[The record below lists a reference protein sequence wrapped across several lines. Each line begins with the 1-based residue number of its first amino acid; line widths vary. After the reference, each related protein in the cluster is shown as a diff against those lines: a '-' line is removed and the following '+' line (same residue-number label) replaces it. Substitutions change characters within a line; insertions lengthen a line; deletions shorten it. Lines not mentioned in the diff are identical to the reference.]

1 MRKWIKSEL
10 MGWRPAEA
18 AWLAA
23 AVIITLGLSLYW
35 HDTAVGIIAAVT
47 GVVCVVLTG
56 KGKLSSYIFGMVNTL
71 LYAYVAFGAKYY
83 GEVMLNLIYYV
94 PMNIVGFVLWRRHM
108 NEDGSEVVKQ
118 RLRRGWQFLLIA
130 VSAAGVYLY
139 GLFLK
144 GLGGSLPFV
153 DSLSTVM
160 SIVAQ
165 FLCVRRYMEQWVVWI
180 VVDVVTVIMWAVEF
194 ARGGES
200 IATLIMWSVY
210 LINAVIMFIKWY
222 RASRS
227 NPA

>member
-1 MRKWIKSEL
+1 
-10 MGWRPAEA
+10 
-18 AWLAA
+18 
-23 AVIITLGLSLYW
+23 
-35 HDTAVGIIAAVT
+35 
-47 GVVCVVLTG
+47 
-56 KGKLSSYIFGMVNTL
+56 
-71 LYAYVAFGAKYY
+71 
-83 GEVMLNLIYYV
+83 
-94 PMNIVGFVLWRRHM
+94 M

-118 RLRRGWQFLLIA
+118 RLRRGWQFVLIA
-130 VSAAGVYLY
+130 VSAVGVYLY

-144 GLGGSLPFV
+144 RLGGSLPFV

-210 LINAVIMFIKWY
+210 LVNAVIMFIKWY